1 MVKLRRKAG
10 TENDIYYFQSRN
22 AEADFVVCDG
32 NKTLAVYQ
40 VSYDISNEKTRKREI
55 RGCIAGAKATRC
67 DNLFLIT
74 DHESETIEKILFK
87 HCGEVIDVLLGIY
100 AVCLRYKL
108 LTHST
113 ISAPSG
119 APIFWRAVV
128 FRI

>member
-22 AEADFVVCDG
+22 AEADFVVCGG

-74 DHESETIEKILFK
+74 DHESETIEQE
-87 HCGEVIDVLLGIY
+87 GY
-100 AVCLRYKL
+100 
-108 LTHST
+108 T
-113 ISAPSG
+113 IQIVPVWEWL
-119 APIFWRAVV
+119 IKDY
-128 FRI
+128 